1 MVFSKI
7 NNMKIKEKE
16 YRSIPLDSSSSLKMF
31 NEDRKKYKKRYVD
44 LTSVTE
50 ERNQSVIVGNL
61 VDCLLLEPEE
71 FENKFHMSTV
81 VKVPEGLMG
90 AFVNSLFKQ
99 TLEYTNSE
107 GELVK
112 DFSEMCKDAYTE
124 SGFKIKLE
132 AVLNKFVGTDAEIY
146 YRELVEVESKGLTVV
161 TLQDVTNAENI
172 VTELK
177 SNFATAEI
185 VNQETN
191 DRWEVFNQLKVEG
204 VEIDGLK
211 VKAMM
216 DKVIVDHDLKTIQ
229 IYDLK
234 CTFSVE
240 NFFDEYYIK
249 RKAYIQAYIYH
260 KALFNSDVNLLG
272 FDNGEYEI
280 LLPKFIVCDSIN
292 YMNPLVFTL
301 SLKEIDESY
310 FGFLYKEKW
319 YRGVKHIIEDLIWAK
334 ENDIWNISRENY
346 MSNGQVKL
354 RK

>member
-1 MVFSKI
+1 
-7 NNMKIKEKE
+7 MKLKTTEKD
-16 YRSIPLDSSSSLKMF
+16 YRALLADSSSSLKMF
-31 NEDRKKYKKRYVD
+31 AEDRKKYFKRYVD
-44 LTSVTE
+44 LTPVTE

-185 VNQETN
+185 VNQETDN
-191 DRWEVFNQLKVEG
+191 RWQVFNQLKVEG

-216 DKVIVDHDLKTIQ
+216 DKQ
-229 IYDLK
+229 
-234 CTFSVE
+234 
-240 NFFDEYYIK
+240 
-249 RKAYIQAYIYH
+249 
-260 KALFNSDVNLLG
+260 
-272 FDNGEYEI
+272 
-280 LLPKFIVCDSIN
+280 
-292 YMNPLVFTL
+292 
-301 SLKEIDESY
+301 
-310 FGFLYKEKW
+310 
-319 YRGVKHIIEDLIWAK
+319 
-334 ENDIWNISRENY
+334 
-346 MSNGQVKL
+346 KL
-354 RK
+354 

>member
-1 MVFSKI
+1 M
-7 NNMKIKEKE
+7 NEKE
-16 YRSIPLDSSSSLKMF
+16 YRTIKLDSSSSLKLF
-31 NEDRKKYKKRYVD
+31 VEDRRKYCKKYIKNEPVFESY
-44 LTSVTE
+44 
-50 ERNQSVIVGNL
+50 NQAITIGLL
-61 VDCLLLEPEE
+61 VDVLLLEPEE

-99 TLEYTNSE
+99 TLEYTNAE

-112 DFSEMCKDAYTE
+112 DFAEMCKDAYTE
-124 SGFKIKLE
+124 SGFKIKLD

-146 YRELVEVESKGLTVV
+146 YRELIEVEKKGLTVV

-185 VNQETN
+185 VNQETD
-191 DRWEVFNQLKVEG
+191 DRWEVFNQFKLE
-204 VEIDGLK
+204 ETTIDGLK
-211 VKAMM
+211 MKAMM
-216 DKVIVDHDLKTIQ
+216 DKIIVDHKLKTIQ

-249 RKAYIQAYIYH
+249 RKAYIQAYVYH
-260 KALFNSDVNLLG
+260 VGLFTCNENVFGFEHSD
-272 FDNGEYEI
+272 YEI

-301 SLKEIDESY
+301 DNTDMYEAY
-310 FGFLYKEKW
+310 HGFIYKEKW
-319 YRGVKHIIEDLIWAK
+319 YKGVRHIIEDLMWAK
-334 ENDIWNISRENY
+334 ENDIWNISRQNFI
-346 MSNGQVKL
+346 NGGKVKL
-354 RK
+354 K